1 MGDLCLLG
9 LVEKG
14 RVHSDVYTS
23 DEIFELEIQNIFH
36 RCWLYIG
43 HESEIPN
50 PGDYR
55 LRTMGRQPVIMV
67 RGHDGVVRVFANRCR
82 HRGATV
88 CQAEAGTLD
97 RFRCAYHGWTY
108 ETTGALAHVTG
119 PEAYGQDF
127 RKEDFG
133 LTPIPRMDDYRGF
146 VFASL
151 DRAAPP
157 LLDHLGLA
165 AALMDFTVDASPVG
179 KICVDAGVYKTVY
192 RGNWKFVGMD
202 GYHPNSTHASVMS
215 ARRQR
220 KAVGKA
226 HEEFRYESFDDR
238 SEAVTRDL
246 GNGHA
251 TLDMRAFR
259 AVRVAQFLDDV
270 RKIGGGEQYIAA
282 MRAAYGEDRGDLLIA
297 MAGDPHLGVY
307 PNLQLINDQVRLIR
321 PIAADKTEV
330 LMFAVRLKGV
340 SDAINE
346 ARIRGQ
352 EFFFGPAGA
361 GSPDDTEMFERLQR
375 GMQAK
380 VEPWVDISRGIE
392 RERVDE
398 DGSIVGRISDE
409 VPQRA
414 QMKRWR
420 ALMAP
425 AD

>member
-1 MGDLCLLG
+1 MADHRALR
-9 LVEKG
+9 LVENG

-23 DEIFELEIQNIFH
+23 EEIFKLEIEHIFH
-36 RCWLYIG
+36 RSWLYIG
-43 HESEIPN
+43 HESEIPD

-55 LRTMGRQPVIMV
+55 LRTMGVQPVVMV
-67 RGHDGVVRVFANRCR
+67 RGRDGVVRVFANRCR
-82 HRGATV
+82 HRGATL
-88 CQAEAGTLD
+88 CQAEAGKLD

-108 ETTGALAHVTG
+108 ETSGELAHVTG
-119 PEAYGQDF
+119 PEGYGAEF
-127 RKEDFG
+127 RKENYG
-133 LTPIPRMDDYRGF
+133 LTPIPRMDSYRRF

-151 DRAAPP
+151 DPAAPP
-157 LLDHLGLA
+157 LRDHLGLA
-165 AALMDFTVDASPVG
+165 AALMDFTIDASPVG
-179 KICVDAGVYKTVY
+179 ELLVNAGVYKTTY

-202 GYHPNSTHASVMS
+202 GYHPNFAHASVMT

-220 KAVGKA
+220 KVAGKP

-259 AVRVAQFLDDV
+259 SHRIDEFLADV
-270 RKIGGGEQYIAA
+270 RRLPGGDEYIAA
-282 MRAAYGEDRGDLLIA
+282 MRAAYGDERGNLLIA
-297 MAGDPHLGVY
+297 MAGDPHLGVF
-307 PNLQLINDQVRLIR
+307 PNLQLINDQIRLIR
-321 PIAADKTEV
+321 PIAADRTEV
-330 LMFAVRLKGV
+330 LMFAVRLKGA
-340 SDAINE
+340 SAAINE

-361 GSPDDTEMFERLQR
+361 GSPDDTEMFERLQL

-380 VEPWVDISRGIE
+380 VEPWVDISRGLG
-392 RERVDE
+392 REHVDP

-420 ALMAP
+420 ELMTA